1 MDLGT
6 LNRAGTAGRL
16 VSLVLSLASLLLVW
30 WLAAQLAA
38 TPLLP
43 GPAMVFAAIAREAAS
58 GDLVHHTAITLIR
71 VLASFLIAMAIGSAI
86 GLALGRREALNRLF
100 DSWLLVALNMPA
112 LVVIVLAY
120 VWFGLTE
127 AAAVGAVAVNK
138 IPTVAVTLRE
148 GARALDRDLDEMARS
163 FRLGRGRRLW
173 RIVLPQIR
181 PGLAAA
187 WGIAFVL
194 GFGELGVSILVAPPG
209 EATLP
214 IRIYTIIAN
223 TPPSHVAALAL
234 LQTAVILTPVAALGV
249 LASLRPVGVARSIRG
264 PHEGRQPR

>member
-173 RIVLPQIR
+173 RIVLPQLVPYLFAAGR
-181 PGLAAA
+181 SGLALI
-187 WGIAFVL
+187 WKIVL
-194 GFGELGVSILVAPPG
+194 VVELLGRSDGVGFQIHLFFQLFDVASILAYALVF
-209 EATLP
+209 
-214 IRIYTIIAN
+214 IAI
-223 TPPSHVAALAL
+223 VQAIELLL
-234 LQTAVILTPVAALGV
+234 LQPLERRLSGW
-249 LASLRPVGVARSIRG
+249 
-264 PHEGRQPR
+264 RQ

>member
-173 RIVLPQIR
+173 RIVLPQLVPYLFAAGR
-181 PGLAAA
+181 SGLALIWKIVLVVELLGRSNGVGFKLYTHFQLFEMDAILA
-187 WGIAFVL
+187 YALTFIVVMQAF
-194 GFGELGVSILVAPPG
+194 EWLV
-209 EATLP
+209 
-214 IRIYTIIAN
+214 
-223 TPPSHVAALAL
+223 
-234 LQTAVILTPVAALGV
+234 
-249 LASLRPVGVARSIRG
+249 LRPMERRANRWR
-264 PHEGRQPR
+264 RT